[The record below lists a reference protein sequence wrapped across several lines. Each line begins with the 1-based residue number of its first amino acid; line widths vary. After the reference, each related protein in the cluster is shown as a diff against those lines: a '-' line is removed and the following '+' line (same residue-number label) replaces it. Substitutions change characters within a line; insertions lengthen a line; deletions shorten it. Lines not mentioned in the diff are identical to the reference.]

1 MFLNLFSSL
10 LTILNFWQCED
21 LRNVFIWNWSI
32 WAKNISSI
40 TLLCMLR
47 LLLLLISSA
56 STFWFGL
63 FGCVL
68 NIEQVL
74 SIECGHIV
82 DLIENGHDIIT
93 NFRQSLLVKNNNNDN
108 PYGKQISILFYLAVS
123 KPSPPPPPPTSTNII
138 RYMPVA
144 QITLLP
150 NTLTTWT
157 SSSWQT

>member
-1 MFLNLFSSL
+1 M
-10 LTILNFWQCED
+10 
-21 LRNVFIWNWSI
+21 
-32 WAKNISSI
+32 
-40 TLLCMLR
+40 
-47 LLLLLISSA
+47 
-56 STFWFGL
+56 
-63 FGCVL
+63 L

-123 KPSPPPPPPTSTNII
+123 KPSPSPPPPPTSTNII

-150 NTLTTWT
+150 NTLTT
-157 SSSWQT
+157 